1 MTTLSLLPLL
11 TSAAPAPAPPLFGT
25 ERVNGPSA
33 PLPRAKPSG
42 AGLGGLTIAPPAS
55 PLLLDDLLAATDARN
70 DASE

>member
-11 TSAAPAPAPPLFGT
+11 TSPAPAAPPPLDT
-25 ERVNGPSA
+25 ELVNGPSA
-33 PLPRAKPSG
+33 PLPRANPSG
-42 AGLGGLTIAPPAS
+42 AGLGGLTIAPPAP